1 MLQHQDR
8 AGCGVAGDRV
18 EGAVVQH
25 LQGGGAPGG
34 REGAGALQVAGG
46 QGDQD
51 RDESEENDI
60 DDDDDVMQEIVLGM
74 AKTVFKK
81 RRHWVTLCI
90 LLQVLYCTF
99 LYSSVLFCTVLHCII
114 LTVLCCSRSRPTP
127 CTTSASAA
135 ADSPTSTPGTDL

>member
-8 AGCGVAGDRV
+8 AGGGVAGDRV
-18 EGAVVQH
+18 EGALVQH

-34 REGAGALQVAGG
+34 GEGAGALQVAGG

-51 RDESEENDI
+51 RDDSEA
-60 DDDDDVMQEIVLGM
+60 DDNDDVMQEIVLGM

-90 LLQVLYCTF
+90 LLQVLYCTV
-99 LYSSVLFCTVLHCII
+99 LYCTVLYC
-114 LTVLCCSRSRPTP
+114 TVLY
-127 CTTSASAA
+127 CTV
-135 ADSPTSTPGTDL
+135 LY

>member
-8 AGCGVAGDRV
+8 AGGGVAGDRV
-18 EGAVVQH
+18 EGALVQH

-34 REGAGALQVAGG
+34 GEGAGALQVAGG

-51 RDESEENDI
+51 RDDSEEDDND
-60 DDDDDVMQEIVLGM
+60 DAVMQEIVLGM

-90 LLQVLYCTF
+90 LLQVLYCT
-99 LYSSVLFCTVLHCII
+99 VLFCTVLYC
-114 LTVLCCSRSRPTP
+114 TVLYYSVLY
-127 CTTSASAA
+127 CTVMYWVLPVKFSS
-135 ADSPTSTPGTDL
+135 S